1 MNVDFDVICGQGYL
15 LENLDLR
22 QQTDRKVRV
31 LQRCVPG
38 LTLIKE
44 VGNGVKQS

>member
-1 MNVDFDVICGQGYL
+1 MNVDFDFICGRGYL
-15 LENLDLR
+15 SENLDLR

-31 LQRCVPG
+31 LHRRVPG

-44 VGNGVKQS
+44 VGNGVVQ